1 MFEIVFDPSQP
12 LDKREK
18 GADNLVYLAR
28 ERAGAETLFK
38 EGCIQKI
45 VTYMKIEKN
54 PNIRLSLIRL
64 VAVNLFFAVA
74 KKKYFYCEVQGWFM
88 MVIFF

>member
-54 PNIRLSLIRL
+54 PNIRLSLIR
-64 VAVNLFFAVA
+64 
-74 KKKYFYCEVQGWFM
+74 
-88 MVIFF
+88 